1 MSNTETVR
9 WALVHLKQLVSLHTL
24 EHLKCLKDVHKA
36 ERLQLSRNRPDE
48 RLLNNRIWLP
58 ITRNS
63 WAGRLKGENEFENV
77 KMNSDERTTF
87 KQDTHCRVASDTR

>member
-1 MSNTETVR
+1 MSFLF
-9 WALVHLKQLVSLHTL
+9 ALEPYQCPKEVL
-24 EHLKCLKDVHKA
+24 KA

-63 WAGRLKGENEFENV
+63 WAGRMKGENEFENV
-77 KMNSDERTTF
+77 KMISDERTKF
-87 KQDTHCRVASDTR
+87 KQDTHCRVATDTR

>member
-1 MSNTETVR
+1 M
-9 WALVHLKQLVSLHTL
+9 ALASYTLGALKS
-24 EHLKCLKDVHKA
+24 LKDIPKA

-63 WAGRLKGENEFENV
+63 WAGRLKSEIVFENV

-87 KQDTHCRVASDTR
+87 KQDTHHRFASDTR